1 MLFGFFKPNTGEI
14 LVDDRNIYEELDNW
28 QKKISYLPQRVYLKD
43 SSILDNI
50 VFDKADNKSD
60 ENLKEVIQ
68 ITGLSQMLKQFPDGI
83 NSFVGDQGKKIS
95 GGQQQRIGLAR
106 ALYHKPEILVMDES
120 TNSIDYESS
129 KQIIKTVKSMNN
141 ITRIIISHDIEIL
154 SECQE
159 VYRLKDKKIKKM
171 NINF

>member
-1 MLFGFFKPNTGEI
+1 M
-14 LVDDRNIYEELDNW
+14 
-28 QKKISYLPQRVYLKD
+28 KD
-43 SSILDNI
+43 SSILENI
-50 VFDKADNKSD
+50 VFDKADKKND
-60 ENLKEVIQ
+60 ENLKEVIE
-68 ITGLSQMLKQFPDGI
+68 ITGLSQMLKQFPNGI

-120 TNSIDYESS
+120 TNSIDYDSS

-171 NINF
+171 SINF

>member
-83 NSFVGDQGKKIS
+83 NSFVGDQGKKFLGSTTKNRIS
-95 GGQQQRIGLAR
+95 
-106 ALYHKPEILVMDES
+106 
-120 TNSIDYESS
+120 
-129 KQIIKTVKSMNN
+129 
-141 ITRIIISHDIEIL
+141 
-154 SECQE
+154 
-159 VYRLKDKKIKKM
+159 
-171 NINF
+171 